1 MSMTSLEKFEELKKF
16 YNDRL
21 EELNK
26 GAKEKEGYTSEKKYI
41 AQVKTILDL
50 AEQIVIE
57 SSYNVKFESIDNQKN
72 KIDLDIKGHINGLY
86 SLNNSYAILIDS
98 DDSDEIDE
106 IYNEIQHYWDKLRV
120 NVNAIGVPKGYEVC
134 KLSIDK
140 NLFKK
145 NN

>member
-72 KIDLDIKGHINGLY
+72 KIDLDIKGRINGLY
-86 SLNNSYAILIDS
+86 SLNNAYAILIDS

-106 IYNEIQHYWDKLRV
+106 TYNEIQHYWDKLGV
-120 NVNAIGVPKGYEVC
+120 NVNAIVVPKGYEVC

-145 NN
+145 